1 MYIVLLGA
9 PGAGK
14 GTQAALLSAKLG
26 LPHVATG
33 DLFREAL
40 SRGTRL
46 GLVVKPY
53 MEKGQLVPD
62 EVTIELLLERISSAD
77 CRGGAI
83 LDGFPRSLAQARALD
98 EALARRGTTVGKVLL
113 IDVPTV
119 ELVSRISGRRVC
131 PQCKAVYHVV
141 SSPPRVE
148 GRCDRCA
155 AELIQ
160 RADDRSEVVEKRLK
174 VYSEQTAPLIEYYR
188 GAGKLASVDGGQGVE
203 GVMRDLLYQL
213 GRV

>member
-203 GVMRDLLYQL
+203 GVMRDLLHQL

>member
-14 GTQAALLSAKLG
+14 GTQAALLSRKLG

-40 SRGTRL
+40 GKGTRL
-46 GLVVKPY
+46 GLMVKPY

-62 EVTIELLLERISSAD
+62 EVTIELLLERISAGD
-77 CRGGAI
+77 CRSGTI

-98 EALARRGTTVGKVLL
+98 EALARRGKAVGKVLL
-113 IDVPTV
+113 IDVATA
-119 ELVSRISGRRVC
+119 ELVSRISGRRIC
-131 PQCKAVYHVV
+131 PQCQAVYHVV
-141 SSPPRVE
+141 SSPPRVA

-155 AELIQ
+155 GELHQ
-160 RADDRSEVVEKRLK
+160 RPDDASDVVEKRLK
-174 VYSEQTAPLIEYYR
+174 VYAEQTAPLIDYYR

-203 GVMRDLLYQL
+203 DVLKDLLDRL
-213 GRV
+213 GRT